1 MLTNRKKSLAIFMV
15 CMATALADVPPQFN
29 YPRLFGVRAGSPVI
43 FRLPVSGTRPMRFSA
58 EGLPSGVVL
67 DSATGILSG
76 SCRDKTTNQVVFS
89 VENAA
94 GRITQKFRLV
104 VGDEFQLTPPMGFNT
119 FGGLGCGERLN
130 ENSVRASID
139 ALLSKGLAD
148 HGYAY
153 CNIDDGWQGERGG
166 PFFALQPNTKF
177 GDMRRMA
184 DHVHSLGLK
193 FGIYSTPYVTSYA
206 RFPGGSSL
214 YPDRNTEIG
223 VVTRDVG
230 PYLFDTNDARQAIA
244 WGCDYFKYD
253 WKMRIPEWGTDP
265 KCRWRSVDLAE
276 RMGDLLRAAPR
287 DICLENSHHCDFALM
302 DRMTAAGTMTRVD
315 GDLMDVWYKTQLPRR
330 PWLGVRDLW
339 LVQRDPEWRRRNRP
353 GHWNMPCPLRL
364 GMMGGWEGNDHPMH
378 PTRLDRHEQRSHMSL
393 WCLWASPIIIGAPI
407 DSLDEFTLS
416 LLTNDEMLAVNQD
429 PLGIQA
435 EEFEVPGGEALVKRL
450 EDGDVAVGLFNV
462 SDAEGAR
469 TVTFDLARAGLS
481 GSQHVRDLWE
491 RRDLPDAAGS
501 FSAAVPRHGCVVV
514 RFRAVR

>member
-1 MLTNRKKSLAIFMV
+1 
-15 CMATALADVPPQFN
+15 MAFADVPPQFN

-130 ENSVRASID
+130 EKSVRASID

-166 PFFALQPNTKF
+166 PFFALQPNSKF

-184 DHVHSLGLK
+184 AHVHSLGLK

-435 EEFEVPGGEALVKRL
+435 EEFEVPGGEVLVKRL

-462 SDAEGAR
+462 SDAEGER

-481 GSQHVRDLWE
+481 GPQRVRDLWS
-491 RRDLPDAAGS
+491 RRDLPDATGF
-501 FSAAVPRHGCVVV
+501 FSAPVPRHGCVVV
-514 RFRAVR
+514 RFTQIFGIMIPRSRGEG